1 MSLEI
6 GRQGYVGLAI
16 ESVSGTPEASP
27 TTFIPF
33 TENTIVSKHE
43 PVLDIAAR
51 ASRTKD
57 YNAVVG
63 KKWAEGD
70 LALYVDASQ
79 SGYLL
84 KLALGQE
91 AMSTVTG
98 NIREHLFYPTVSG
111 NSPTSATLWVYR
123 GDDVDV
129 NQHAFGVVDTLSIQV
144 DNGDEPGVISASVMA
159 KNATAVAAPTLTTT
173 SGNIFTFKD
182 MTVQFG
188 ANYVAAL
195 AASATKIQSF
205 SLELAN
211 NMEGLYR
218 SGSNTPDTFIMG
230 ELEVTG
236 EYTVYLENDTEVD
249 AYNNLDKR
257 CVVVTFAG
265 AGIGSG
271 YTERLQLIM
280 HKAIIEDHSPAVG
293 LDEVMAITQSF
304 RCIQSTNPNPGFFE
318 VRLRNLKTTAY

>member
-16 ESVSGTPEASP
+16 ESVAGTPEASP
-27 TTFIPF
+27 ATFIPF
-33 TENTIVSKHE
+33 TDNTIVAKHE
-43 PVLDIAAR
+43 PVLDISAR
-51 ASRTKD
+51 ASRVKD
-57 YNAVVG
+57 FNAVTG

-70 LALYVDASQ
+70 LAMYADASQ

-98 NIREHLFYPTVSG
+98 SIREHLFYPTVSG

-123 GDDVDV
+123 GDDVDI
-129 NQHAFGVVDTLSIQV
+129 NQHAYSVVDTLSIEV
-144 DNGDEPGVISASVMA
+144 DNGDEPGMITASVIA
-159 KNATAVAAPTLTTT
+159 NSPTSVAAPTLSTV

-188 ANYVAAL
+188 SSYAAAL
-195 AASATKIQSF
+195 AATATKVQSF
-205 SLELAN
+205 SMELAN
-211 NMEGLYR
+211 NVEALYR
-218 SGSNTPDTFIMG
+218 SGSNTPDSFIMG

-236 EYTVYLENDTEVD
+236 EYTVFLENDTEVD
-249 AYNNLDKR
+249 AYKNLEKR
-257 CVVVTFAG
+257 CIVVSFAG

-271 YTERLQLIM
+271 YTERLQLIF
-280 HKAIIEDHSPAVG
+280 HKAVIEDHSPAVG

-304 RCIQSTNPNPGFFE
+304 RCLQSTNPNPGYFE
-318 VRLRNLKTTAY
+318 ARLRNLKTTAY